1 MKELAF
7 KLEIKVGKVNVA
19 APEPGKYDQDYF
31 VSLGEDTEEWIDG
44 VAVNNNPRRVRQFV
58 SNAPGSG

>member
-1 MKELAF
+1 MGQLA
-7 KLEIKVGKVNVA
+7 LRLSIKVGKVNVA

-31 VSLGEDTEEWIDG
+31 VSFGEDTEEWIDG

-58 SNAPGSG
+58 AHPLSSG

>member
-19 APEPGKYDQDYF
+19 SPEPGKYDHDYF
-31 VSLGEDTEEWIDG
+31 VSFGEGTEEWIDG
-44 VAVNNNPRRVRQFV
+44 VAVNNDPRRVRQFV
-58 SNAPGSG
+58 SHAPTSG